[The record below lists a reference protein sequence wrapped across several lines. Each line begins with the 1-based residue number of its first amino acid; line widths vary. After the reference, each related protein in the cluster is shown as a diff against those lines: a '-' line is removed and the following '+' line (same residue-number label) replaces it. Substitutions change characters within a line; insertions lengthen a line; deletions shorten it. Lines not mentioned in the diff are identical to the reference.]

1 MSPPVICA
9 APDCENPVERQPGR
23 VGRPPIYCSPACRPT
38 LTRAALVVE
47 LVQDDSEDREPGRG
61 WIVRL
66 RRGAHTVPVRRELG
80 HFTAEAVATEL
91 RHFLQGVGPIQRE
104 EGGGIE

>member
-1 MSPPVICA
+1 MTRICA
-9 APDCENPVERQPGR
+9 RETCTNPVPRGPR
-23 VGRPPIYCSPACRPT
+23 GRPPIYCSPACRPT
-38 LTRAALVVE
+38 LARAALVVE
-47 LVQDDSEDREPGRG
+47 LVQDDSDDSEPGRD

-91 RHFLQGVGPIQRE
+91 RHFLRGVGPIQRE